1 MIHKNKYLKTVFF
14 GTIQLM
20 YMLQNIGCGSTAVTA
35 VFRDKTL
42 YVTWLGDSQ
51 ALLVRNGQPV
61 NVMNPHKPEREVIAS
76 S

>member
-1 MIHKNKYLKTVFF
+1 M
-14 GTIQLM
+14 
-20 YMLQNIGCGSTAVTA
+20 TA